1 MIETIPYPGE
11 TFALLTAVVWA
22 FAVILFKKSGES
34 VHPIALNIFKNIL
47 AFILFIPTILLSGGE
62 LIRTVPVNDYLLILT
77 SGIIGIGIADTLFFK
92 SLNLL
97 GAGLVAIVSCTYS
110 PAIIIF
116 SYLFLGEILTWWQ
129 IAGVFMIILAV
140 LTAISRKKQSD
151 IKRRNLILGI
161 IYGVLGSLLTG
172 IGVVIV
178 KRILEDS
185 PLLWVT
191 ELRLLGGIMALLVIL
206 TFHSG
211 RKKIIG
217 SLRAGRN
224 WIYTI
229 SGSFAGA
236 YMAMAIWLA
245 GMKYAQASTASAL
258 NQTSNIFIF
267 IFAWLL
273 LKEPVTL
280 RRAIGIFLGI
290 SGALLVTFG
299 A

>member
-1 MIETIPYPGE
+1 
-11 TFALLTAVVWA
+11 
-22 FAVILFKKSGES
+22 
-34 VHPIALNIFKNIL
+34 
-47 AFILFIPTILLSGGE
+47 
-62 LIRTVPVNDYLLILT
+62 
-77 SGIIGIGIADTLFFK
+77 
-92 SLNLL
+92 
-97 GAGLVAIVSCTYS
+97 
-110 PAIIIF
+110 
-116 SYLFLGEILTWWQ
+116 
-129 IAGVFMIILAV
+129 MIILAV